1 MTPVRLREKTISTQ
15 CGVNAGETSEGV
27 ADNHTGGKLD
37 TGADNQRIRGG
48 K

>member
-15 CGVNAGETSEGV
+15 CGVNSGETSEGV
-27 ADNHTGGKLD
+27 ADNLTEGKLD
-37 TGADNQRIRGG
+37 TGADNQQIRGG